1 MAEEGGENVYD
12 IGYGFGNPC
21 RYLQEVFKGFLK
33 CLGFENQDDGGGVRG
48 GDMDDPPPT
57 STSDDPSTMDDPTD
71 QPISS
76 TGTVQRRAAPRRAPT
91 RPPISSAGPG
101 QTN

>member
-1 MAEEGGENVYD
+1 MAEEGGENVYN

-33 CLGFENQDDGGGVRG
+33 CLGFENQDDGGGVR
-48 GDMDDPPPT
+48 DDPPPP
-57 STSDDPSTMDDPTD
+57 STSDDPSTMDPTD
-71 QPISS
+71 QPVPS
-76 TGTVQRRAAPRRAPT
+76 TILLAQGRIVQRRAPT
-91 RPPISSAGPG
+91 RPPISSGGPG